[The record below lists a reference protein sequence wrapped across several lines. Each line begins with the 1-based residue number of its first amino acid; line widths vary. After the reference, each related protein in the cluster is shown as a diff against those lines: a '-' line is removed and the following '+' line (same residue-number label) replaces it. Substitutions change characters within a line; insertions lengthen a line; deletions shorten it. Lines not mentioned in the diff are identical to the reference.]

1 MANKDKS
8 KPTTMKQLI
17 KGLNED
23 LAGEYNAIISYLTY
37 SAKVTG
43 PYRPQL
49 VAFLQ
54 SEIPDEQAHAQYLA
68 DKIASLGGEPTVEPK
83 PVKQSDDARTMLEY
97 IYEAEAQTVEN
108 YKKRR
113 EQAEELGEAALAV
126 QLDDMIND
134 ETGHRDEV
142 KKMLAGWK

>member
-1 MANKDKS
+1 MAS
-8 KPTTMKQLI
+8 KPETTMKQLI
-17 KGLNED
+17 EGLNED

-54 SEIPDEQAHAQYLA
+54 SEIPDEQGHAQYLA
-68 DKIASLGGEPTVEPK
+68 DKIASLGGEPAVEPK
-83 PVKQSDDARTMLEY
+83 PVKQSDDAKEMLEF
-97 IYEAEAQTVEN
+97 IYEAEASTVEN

-113 EQAEELGEAALAV
+113 AQAEELGEAALAV

-142 KKMLAGWK
+142 KKMLDGWK

>member
-68 DKIASLGGEPTVEPK
+68 DKIASLDGEPSVEPS
-83 PVKQSDDARTMLEY
+83 PVRTSNAKSDL
-97 IYEAEAQTVEN
+97 V
-108 YKKRR
+108 
-113 EQAEELGEAALAV
+113 
-126 QLDDMIND
+126 
-134 ETGHRDEV
+134 TGRYRPRCS
-142 KKMLAGWK
+142 